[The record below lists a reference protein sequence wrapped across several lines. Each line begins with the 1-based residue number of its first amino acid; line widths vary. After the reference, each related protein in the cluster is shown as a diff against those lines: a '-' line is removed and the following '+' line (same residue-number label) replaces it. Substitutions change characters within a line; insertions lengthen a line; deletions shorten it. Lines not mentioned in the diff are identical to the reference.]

1 MEKKSTLKKN
11 KEGYGYK
18 YTELAE
24 INKYC
29 EENKIRYYQ
38 EVETNEINQKD
49 YIVTYLVENG
59 ETTKHKGCQI
69 VDAILSGIK
78 NPVQEYGSSLTYC
91 RRYSLLMA
99 LGLATEDDDGASLT
113 QKEPTKED
121 AENYVIS
128 FGKYKGQKLAEVV
141 KNDWYKNYLLS
152 GNDEYIKK
160 CIELLTGTK
169 ALSDDEFEEK
179 MALISEIQDLERTK
193 NIDHTKALT
202 HYKVKSDNDMT
213 LEQLRDYKVRLGEI

>member
-49 YIVTYLVENG
+49 YIVTYLIENG
-59 ETTKHKGCQI
+59 ETTKHRGCQI

-121 AENYVIS
+121 AENYVIN

-169 ALSDDEFEEK
+169 ALDDEEYDEK
-179 MALISEIQDLERTK
+179 LSLIVKIQDLERAK
-193 NIDHTKALT
+193 NIDHSKALA
-202 HYKVKSDNDMT
+202 HYKVESDSDMT